1 MHHLLSFFLLLPFLL
16 HFICP
21 RPFSFFP
28 LPFPLPPRSLSIHL
42 LLPSV
47 VDFSLAVAV
56 IRSEI
61 DGPALQSSPPLLL
74 LMDLPA
80 RPLES
85 FFEPL
90 GVSYPLAGR
99 LMKQPAGGTV
109 ASVFNVFLKAQMS
122 LDVLSGFTLLTRPPW
137 YWVGPLAVCTAAWI
151 LRDVDVDNWSL
162 SCGSWRF
169 FRNALRGFWPWWGC
183 PLLDTDLRVFL
194 WSFKQT
200 VMF

>member
-1 MHHLLSFFLLLPFLL
+1 M
-16 HFICP
+16 
-21 RPFSFFP
+21 
-28 LPFPLPPRSLSIHL
+28 
-42 LLPSV
+42 
-47 VDFSLAVAV
+47 VDFSLALAV

-99 LMKQPAGGTV
+99 LMKRPAGGTV

-122 LDVLSGFTLLTRPPW
+122 LDVLWGFTLLTRPPW
-137 YWVGPLAVCTAAWI
+137 YWVGPLAVHAAAWI
-151 LRDVDVDNWSL
+151 LRNVDVVNWSL

-169 FRNALRGFWPWWGC
+169 FGNALHGFSLMSLSSVGHRPEGLFVVIQVNCDVLGFMLRWWIRDPAVVLFITGEPAETWLVIWRLKGR
-183 PLLDTDLRVFL
+183 PLQPSLEILN
-194 WSFKQT
+194 
-200 VMF
+200 